1 MKAVKLALIS
11 VTLAVLLWPSD
22 ASAAAS
28 DFDVAV
34 DPKRSYPGVKI
45 KIFGFAEPTSNTAPQ
60 VHFELTKPVSGDTV
74 TKTVMARSNGLY
86 ELIFD
91 DTDELGVW
99 KVKATHQGKRK
110 TLDTNFEV
118 STGALFSPLIGE
130 LRRVK
135 VALTT
140 ASEEFKPALDE
151 IPDFPG
157 EEALKEKTDQALE
170 KLQELDQTIQQLDT
184 LAQQM
189 EADLES
195 KADEVPAEVKEE
207 VSEAAGHLAEARQA
221 VQLGADEIERLI
233 EETRSA
239 TDWCFMYQSYEMI
252 FSRAS
257 VMLETV
263 DLELSGAM
271 KNYGYAKV
279 KQHCPFW
286 LVTYINAVQEL
297 WSTASWSPGQPPVT
311 MLGLVQYLGGTFLG
325 LGEQVAKQVIAHY
338 CQEFKGKVKGDYF
351 AELLHQEMPFLTMS
365 YVHEGDLR
373 LVFQKRDPNQP
384 VVKLKGRLIGS
395 MTDPKCEMT
404 MMPFDLADT
413 FVPSWCRSAVP
424 EIGSRSYLLY
434 LTGRAFEDRLEID
447 FDRTGY
453 DFDLKTW
460 GYFVKL
466 STHTPVPIPGSVA
479 FPLMDAEWFF
489 TRITHLSNPNS
500 DFIKLPI
507 EVTDQGSET
516 KQEYQR
522 EMNFDETPHR
532 KGVHIEMNMEIELCS
547 GCP

>member
-1 MKAVKLALIS
+1 MKSFKLALIS
-11 VTLAVLLWPSD
+11 VTLAVLLWPSGG
-22 ASAAAS
+22 SAAAS

-34 DPKRSYPGVKI
+34 NPGNSYPGVKI
-45 KIFGFAEPTSNTAPQ
+45 KIFGFAEPTSSTAPKIL
-60 VHFELTKPVSGDTV
+60 FELTKPLSGDIV
-74 TKTVMARSNGLY
+74 TETVMARSNGLY
-86 ELIFD
+86 ELVFD

-99 KVKATHQGKRK
+99 KVKATHQGKHK
-110 TLDTNFEV
+110 TLTTSFEV

-130 LRRVK
+130 MRRVK

-140 ASEEFKPALDE
+140 ATEEFKPALDT

-157 EEALKEKTDQALE
+157 EEALKEKADRALE
-170 KLQELDQTIQQLDT
+170 KLEELNQTVQQLDA
-184 LAQQM
+184 LAQQLQ
-189 EADLES
+189 ADLES

-207 VSEAAGHLAEARQA
+207 ISEAAGHTAEARQA

-233 EETRSA
+233 EETRRA
-239 TDWCFMYQSYEMI
+239 TDWCFMFQSYEMI

-263 DLELSGAM
+263 DDKLTGAM
-271 KNYGYAKV
+271 TNYARAKV
-279 KQHCPFW
+279 KQQCPFW
-286 LVTYINAVQEL
+286 LVTYLNAVQEL
-297 WSTASWSPGQPPVT
+297 WGTRTWSPGQPPVT
-311 MLGLVQYLGGTFLG
+311 MLGLVQYLGGVFLG

-338 CQEFKGKVKGDYF
+338 CQEFKGKVKGDYY
-351 AELLHQEMPFLTMS
+351 AELLHQEIPFLTMS
-365 YVHEGDLR
+365 YLHEGELR
-373 LVFQKRDPNQP
+373 LVFQKRDPGQP

-395 MTDPKCEMT
+395 ITHPKCEMT

-413 FVPSWCRSAVP
+413 FAPSWCRSAVP
-424 EIGSRSYLLY
+424 EIGSRSFLLY
-434 LTGRAFEDRLEID
+434 LTGRAFEDRMEID

-466 STHTPVPIPGSVA
+466 STHTPVPIPGSVV

-507 EVTDQGSET
+507 EVTDKGSEA
-516 KQEYQR
+516 KEKYNR
-522 EMNFDETPHR
+522 VMNFDETPHR